1 MASFA
6 YIAIDK
12 RGKERKGSVE
22 ADTKEKALAAVKA
35 EGLTPLSVTPQN
47 FLTKDINFSF
57 TKGASVRDMSLF
69 CRQFTSILRAGVTI
83 IDALG
88 MLADQTENKG
98 LSKAIRDVQVDIQK
112 GETLGDSMRKIPE
125 YFPSMLVNLVD
136 AGEASGSLD
145 VSLERMAIQFEK
157 DAKLKGMIKKAM
169 IYPMVVC
176 VVAIAVVILMLAYV
190 VPTFMEMFADLDIEM
205 PMLTVMVMNASDF
218 VRSNLL
224 LIIAIIAIAAIGIKT
239 FVNTPRGKGVIGY
252 LGVKIPVLANFTVKT
267 SSSRLARTM
276 STLLYSGITMV
287 DALEITAHTMDN
299 VLFKEALIEAREEVL
314 KGVPLSEPLKQSG
327 LFPAMVVHMT
337 KIGEDT
343 GDMEA
348 MLEKMADY
356 YDEEVELA
364 TQSLMAALEPMI
376 IVVLAVIVGVLVGA
390 VVSPML
396 SLYTGLDNL

>member
-57 TKGASVRDMSLF
+57 SKGASVRDMSLF

-98 LSKAIRDVQVDIQK
+98 LSKAIRDVQIDIQK

-218 VRSNLL
+218 VQSNLL

>member
-6 YIAIDK
+6 YVAIDGN
-12 RGKERKGSVE
+12 GKEKKGSIE
-22 ADTKEKALAAVKA
+22 AENKEKALAAVKA
-35 EGLTPLSVTPQN
+35 EGLLPLSVTPQS

-57 TKGASVRDMSLF
+57 SKGATAREMSLF

-88 MLADQTENKG
+88 MLAEQTENKG
-98 LSKAIRDVQVDIQK
+98 FSQAIKEVQTNIQK
-112 GETLGDSMRKIPE
+112 GETLGDSMRLYPE
-125 YFPSMLVNLVD
+125 YFSSMLINLVD

-169 IYPMVVC
+169 TYPIVVC
-176 VVAIAVVILMLAYV
+176 CVAVLVVILMLAYV

-218 VRSNLL
+218 VKRNIVLIAVI
-224 LIIAIIAIAAIGIKT
+224 IIAVVIGVKVFLRTGRGQAVIGYIGIK
-239 FVNTPRGKGVIGY
+239 FPA
-252 LGVKIPVLANFTVKT
+252 LANFTVKT
-267 SSSRLARTM
+267 SSSRLARTL
-276 STLLYSGITMV
+276 STLLYSGISMV
-287 DALEITAHTMDN
+287 DALEITAHTMTN
-299 VLFKEALIEAREEVL
+299 VWFRQAILEAREDVL
-314 KGVPLSEPLKQSG
+314 KGIPLSEPLKRAG
-327 LFPAMVVHMT
+327 LFPAMVVHMVA
-337 KIGEDT
+337 IGEET
-343 GDMEA
+343 GDMES

-376 IVVLAVIVGVLVGA
+376 ILVLAVIVGVLVGA
-390 VVSPML
+390 VVAPML

>member
-57 TKGASVRDMSLF
+57 SKGASVRDMSLF

-218 VRSNLL
+218 VQSNLL
-224 LIIAIIAIAAIGIKT
+224 LIIAIIVIAAIGIKT

>member
-218 VRSNLL
+218 VQSNLL